1 MFHKICPIAEVC
13 NIGENI
19 YVLSFI
25 SPEIAEVTRP
35 GQFVNV
41 RINNSYSPLLRRPFS
56 VYFIEGDEIQILFN
70 TIGRGTKIL
79 SEKKDSDKI
88 DIIGPLGKP
97 YTINSDYNYA
107 ILVAGG
113 MGVASLPLLT
123 KSLVAQ
129 GVSIETFVGARTS
142 KQLILKNLIN
152 VHIATDD
159 GSEGFHGTVVDLL
172 QCRLSQNHKIQ
183 STCIFACGPMQ
194 MLKKV
199 SELAEKFEIPCELSI
214 ETMMACGIGICQG
227 CVVERMNSENK
238 YSLVCKD
245 GPVFN
250 SKTVKI

>member
-1 MFHKICPIAEVC
+1 MFHKICPITKVC

-19 YVLSFI
+19 YTLSFI
-25 SPEIAEVTRP
+25 SPEIAGTTQP

-56 VYFIEGDEIQILFN
+56 VYFIEGDEIKILFN
-70 TIGRGTKIL
+70 NIGRGTKIL

-88 DIIGPLGKP
+88 DVIGPLGKP
-97 YTINSDYNYA
+97 FTIDSDCSYA
-107 ILVAGG
+107 FLVGGG

-123 KSLVAQ
+123 KSLAAR
-129 GVSIETFVGARTS
+129 GILIETFVGARTS
-142 KQLILKNLIN
+142 KQLITENLIN

-159 GSEGFHGTVVDLL
+159 GSKGFHGTVVDLL
-172 QCRLSQNHKIQ
+172 QVHLSQNHKIG
-183 STCIFACGPMQ
+183 STIYACGPMP

-199 SELAEKFEIPCELSI
+199 SELAEEFEIPCEVSI

-250 SKTVKI
+250 SKTIRI